1 MIRIRSTRAASLR
14 PVAVVAAALSLLSL
28 PLSLALV
35 SVPVL
40 AQAFPSKP
48 LRLIVGYPPGGG
60 IDFTA
65 RVIQSPLQDAL
76 KQSLVID
83 YKPGAGGTI
92 AAADLTRANA
102 DGYTLLVA
110 NTGPFAIAPYLQ
122 AKMPYDPVK
131 QFTYIGQISQGSYI
145 AVTRTD
151 HPAKDLRE
159 FVAWAKANTGKANFA
174 SGGAGTST
182 HLNGELMNAAT
193 GLALTHVPYKG
204 SAPAIAE
211 LLGGQTQI
219 MIDAG
224 TALLPMIRAG
234 KLRALAVTG
243 TRRDPQLPDVATV
256 GELGLGAMASVGFQ
270 GLVGPAG
277 IPKDRV
283 ALLSGALAR
292 ALDQPDV
299 RAKFSGVGSEVTPLG
314 AEAFGAFVRAENA
327 KWQKLI
333 RERKLQL
340 N

>member
-1 MIRIRSTRAASLR
+1 M
-14 PVAVVAAALSLLSL
+14 
-28 PLSLALV
+28 
-35 SVPVL
+35 SVPAL

-151 HPAKDLRE
+151 HPAKDLRD

-234 KLRALAVTG
+234 KLRALGAIRNCPTWQRWMNWAWVRWPRSASRAWSARRASRRTG
-243 TRRDPQLPDVATV
+243 SRCSPARWLAPSTSRTYARSSP
-256 GELGLGAMASVGFQ
+256 ASG
-270 GLVGPAG
+270 
-277 IPKDRV
+277 
-283 ALLSGALAR
+283 
-292 ALDQPDV
+292 
-299 RAKFSGVGSEVTPLG
+299 
-314 AEAFGAFVRAENA
+314 
-327 KWQKLI
+327 
-333 RERKLQL
+333 RK
-340 N
+340 